1 MHQESYPLP
10 GNNQP
15 KLHGGGFSKRRQ
27 VTDDIT
33 IYCLWATKTIADYE
47 NTTFGAYIKMQVPHK
62 CEWFNET
69 QIKNIL
75 GLTFPF
81 SSLSGSWTNAKKE
94 PKILPISWTAV
105 TQTHNPTWEAESQ
118 RSWVWGQPGQYSK
131 ISVSVKQNVTL
142 GFWGLFIKKM
152 KGKLFQ
158 LQIKYLLGQVSS
170 WCLLFYREV
179 GFGLQWPSEASQLTS
194 SRLKASNKLE
204 QVLGPPRGLI
214 SKWIAGFPPKA
225 DSTDCRLACPSRT

>member
-1 MHQESYPLP
+1 MRIQLLGHT
-10 GNNQP
+10 
-15 KLHGGGFSKRRQ
+15 SKCKSHINVSDSMRHRSK
-27 VTDDIT
+27 T
-33 IYCLWATKTIADYE
+33 YLGSLFHFHHCLAA
-47 NTTFGAYIKMQVPHK
+47 GQ
-62 CEWFNET
+62 T
-69 QIKNIL
+69 Q
-75 GLTFPF
+75 
-81 SSLSGSWTNAKKE
+81 KKE
-94 PKILPISWTAV
+94 PKILPISWSAV

-152 KGKLFQ
+152 KGKLLQ

-225 DSTDCRLACPSRT
+225 DSTDCRLARPPRT